1 MLYDVLII
9 GGGVAGMSCA
19 LVLGS
24 AQTKIFASD
33 KNIGIIIHQKSSALD
48 GGLFNNVLG
57 ISSGTTGKEILEN
70 GKKHLAEA
78 YPHVDQIEKEK
89 VLKIVHHQGYSEVI
103 TNKNKFSS
111 KIVVIAIGPSNLFKI
126 EGLMQ
131 YIEPHKNLPVQKE
144 RIQLKN
150 TNHIVTDNIY
160 VAGVLAGWR
169 SQFAIAAGSGTQV
182 ATDILTSWNEGKTTM
197 VHDTMEK

>member
-24 AQTKIFASD
+24 SKTKPFASG
-33 KNIGIIIHQKSSALD
+33 KKIGIVMHQKNSALES
-48 GGLFNNVLG
+48 GLFNNVLG
-57 ISSGTTGKEILEN
+57 ISPGTTGKEILEN
-70 GKKHLAEA
+70 GKRHLAQV

-89 VLKIVHHQGYSEVI
+89 VLKIVHREEYFEVI
-103 TNKNKFSS
+103 TNKSKYSS
-111 KIVVIAIGPSNLFKI
+111 KIVVIAVGPSNLFSI
-126 EGLMQ
+126 EGLMHFV
-131 YIEPHKNLPVQKE
+131 EPHKNLPPKKE

-150 TNHIVTDNIY
+150 KDHKVADNIY

-169 SQFAIAAGSGTQV
+169 SQFAMAAGSGTQV
-182 ATDILTSWNEGKTTM
+182 ATDILTFWNNGNTTM
-197 VHDTMEK
+197 IHDTME

>member
-9 GGGVAGMSCA
+9 GGGAAGMSCA

-24 AQTKIFASD
+24 GRIKPFASD
-33 KNIGIIIHQKSSALD
+33 KKIGIIMHQKSSALES
-48 GGLFNNVLG
+48 GLFNNVLG

-70 GKKHLAEA
+70 GKIHLAEV
-78 YPHVDQIEKEK
+78 YPDVHQIEKEK
-89 VLKIVHHQGYSEVI
+89 VLKIVHHQDYSEVI
-103 TNKNKFSS
+103 TNKNKYLS
-111 KIVVIAIGPSNLFKI
+111 KIVIIAIGPSNLFRI

-131 YIEPHKNLPVQKE
+131 YVEPHKNLPVQKE

-150 TNHIVTDNIY
+150 TNHKVTDNIY

-169 SQFAIAAGSGTQV
+169 SQFAIATGSGAQV
-182 ATDILTSWNEGKTTM
+182 ATDILTLWNNGNTTM